1 MWREAQWTARRRMK
15 SSSRFNE
22 PLISVSVLART
33 RVFAEC
39 QLGSETVSSAVS
51 MRREEQG
58 TSRRQKQ
65 YLLTHLA
72 VIPNKHFARRL
83 TCRMLRLTL
92 LLFRA

>member
-1 MWREAQWTARRRMK
+1 MHSASKNEVP

-22 PLISVSVLART
+22 PLISVSVLARI

-58 TSRRQKQ
+58 TGRRQKQ

-72 VIPNKHFARRL
+72 VTPSKHFARCW